1 VKHPYKLFRRA
12 GDVVNPIVVK
22 ELRQAV
28 QGRFVMGVLV
38 LFLLVSVSA
47 MWLNIMSIDPTSV
60 DTGAGREAFFQLW
73 GVLLF
78 TCLLFIPGYTGIRMM
93 NERIDENA
101 DLMFITTLKPG
112 AIIRGKFVSAVIL
125 AILIFSACMPFITLT
140 YLLRGID
147 LLSIFLF
154 LGFSMFMVLC
164 GIGVLLFLACLPT
177 SKSTKTLLI
186 VGSLLVMMIFVFQA
200 HRVADNLLRFGFG
213 GIISTWQ
220 FWAPVLSFL
229 AVVMMGMGLLY
240 VLSVALITPP
250 PANRALPIRLYIT
263 AICILSGVL
272 ARAWSLY
279 DKDHTPMEYWAMGSV
294 ILLCLAILGGVSER
308 DSLGPRVA
316 RTIPRRR
323 FLRIPIFFFYSGG
336 ASGVLWAVVMIAG
349 VLIVL
354 DQWRQGH
361 PLFRLPRDFRDN
373 LDYLIAFGCYFIS
386 YSLTALFLREHILGR
401 RLRLRPGITW
411 VIAILTMMV
420 LSIVPLLIAFFSQ
433 IDLTGEDAY
442 VWFLAN
448 PASMT
453 SYKRH
458 MDTFLIVS
466 GAWAGISLLLSL
478 PWFIRQIAAFKPYS
492 SRVPQETA

>member
-1 VKHPYKLFRRA
+1 
-12 GDVVNPIVVK
+12 
-22 ELRQAV
+22 
-28 QGRFVMGVLV
+28 MGVLV

-47 MWLNIMSIDPTSV
+47 MWLRIMSIDPKSV
-60 DTGAGREAFFQLW
+60 DTDAGREAFFQLW

-78 TCLLFIPGYTGIRMM
+78 TCLLFIPGYTGLRMM
-93 NERIDENA
+93 NECADENV

-125 AILIFSACMPFITLT
+125 AILIYSACMPFITLT

-147 LLSIFLF
+147 LVSIFLF

-186 VGSLLVMMIFVFQA
+186 VGSLLVMMIFVIQA
-200 HRVADNLLRFGFG
+200 HMVANNLLRFGFG
-213 GIISTWQ
+213 GLISTWQ
-220 FWAPVLSFL
+220 FWAPVLSLL
-229 AVVMMGMGLLY
+229 AVAMMGMGLLY
-240 VLSVALITPP
+240 VLSVALITPA

-279 DKDHTPMEYWAMGSV
+279 DKDHSPMEYWATGCV

-316 RTIPRRR
+316 RTVPRRR
-323 FLRIPIFFFYSGG
+323 FLRIPAFLFYSGG
-336 ASGVLWAVVMIAG
+336 AGGVIWALVMIAG

-354 DQWRQGH
+354 NQWLQSH
-361 PLFRLPRDFRDN
+361 PLFRVPRDFRN
-373 LDYLIAFGCYFIS
+373 HPDYLLAFSFYFIS
-386 YSLTALFLREHILGR
+386 YSLTALFFREHILGR
-401 RLRLRPGITW
+401 RFRLRAGITW
-411 VIAILTMMV
+411 VIAILIMMT
-420 LSIVPLLIAFFSQ
+420 LSIVPLLIAFFGQ
-433 IDLTGEDAY
+433 IDLTSDDAY

-453 SYKRH
+453 SYKRN
-458 MDTFLIVS
+458 MDTFLIIS
-466 GAWAGISLLLSL
+466 GNWAMISFLLNL
-478 PWFIRQIAAFKPYS
+478 PWFIRQMTSFKPYS
-492 SRVPQETA
+492 SRVPEETV